1 MSTPTNFNPN
11 LTTPHSD
18 SPIANQW
25 WSGLSFNQ
33 QEFIRNNYNLPSMT
47 PYSILIAYQNRNG
60 LRSAPNWPETS
71 FTQI

>member
-1 MSTPTNFNPN
+1 MSNLNPN
-11 LTTPHSD
+11 LTTPQPD

-33 QEFIRNNYNLPSMT
+33 QEFIRTNYNLPSMT
-47 PYSILIAYQNRNG
+47 PYSILGAYYERDD
-60 LRSAPNWPETS
+60 LRSAPNWPETK